1 MKVLKITPQFK
12 KDLKRYKHKK
22 NVILKLQFILQLL
35 EADQPIPPE
44 NRPHQLTGDYKGCM
58 ECHIES
64 DSLLIW
70 WDKDT
75 NVIKLLRFG
84 SHSELF

>member
-1 MKVLKITPQFK
+1 MKVIKVTPQFK

-22 NVILKLQFILQLL
+22 SVILKLQSVLRLL
-35 EADQPIPPE
+35 EADQPIPTE
-44 NRPHQLTGDYKGCM
+44 NRPHQLTGNYRGCM

-70 WDKDT
+70 WDKEQ

>member
-1 MKVLKITPQFK
+1 MKVIKVTPQFK

-22 NVILKLQFILQLL
+22 SVILKLQSVLRLL
-35 EADQPIPPE
+35 EADQPIPAE
-44 NRPHQLTGDYKGCM
+44 NRPHQLTGNYRGCM

-70 WDKDT
+70 WDKDK

>member
-1 MKVLKITPQFK
+1 MKVIKVTPQFK

-22 NVILKLQFILQLL
+22 SVILKLQSVLKLL
-35 EADQPIPPE
+35 ESDQPIPTE
-44 NRPHQLTGDYKGCM
+44 HRPHQLTGNYRGCM

-70 WDKDT
+70 WDKDK